1 MTAADYMNHIYYGF
15 SYQFC
20 DRSKW
25 NVYASEETNALLRTA
40 DAFVEEG
47 DDAVLTPFFLNRE
60 RQGEFL
66 PQHMIDHDDEV
77 AEDND
82 SSSNIEDEE
91 DDI

>member
-40 DAFVEEG
+40 DAFVEE
-47 DDAVLTPFFLNRE
+47 DAVSTPFFLNRE

-66 PQHMIDHDDEV
+66 PQHMIDHDD
-77 AEDND
+77 D
-82 SSSNIEDEE
+82 SSSNTSNIEDEE
-91 DDI
+91 DDT